1 MNARLLITPCLFGL
15 ATACSNMNIQQH
27 YEEMRPSMLQNDWK
41 TAAAQIEEAKKR
53 GIYGEVDRVMYW
65 LNYGTILH
73 YAGEYQKSQEVFVQ
87 AEQAIQDLWTKSISA
102 EASKF
107 ILNETVQSY
116 PGEDFEKILIYLY
129 TALNHVRQGRTQDAL
144 VEARRA
150 DEFLKKMQVEHEKE
164 GGIGTLYKQ
173 DAFMLWLVGLFYE
186 IEGSWNDA
194 TLAYKAAY
202 EAYTNGY
209 AGNFGVNAPSF
220 LAEDVVRTAMM
231 AGDGQ
236 TADEWKSKGGDGATS
251 EKLKQGMAE
260 IVLLH
265 GSGESPRK
273 IEYAVNATMQDGYVA
288 RVALPKFKK
297 VPNQIA
303 YAEVSV
309 AGAQAKTEV
318 LEPVS
323 TIALK
328 NFKKQQPGL
337 TARAIARAVIKYAA
351 TKGSQKA
358 VEGEGTDGNRKAAGA
373 LLGLAG
379 NITAAAT
386 EAADLRSWTT
396 LPSEIEVARLWV
408 PPGSHTIELKFF
420 NKSGS
425 QVRTMSVP
433 VEAKNG
439 ERKIVSVRTF
449 E

>member
-1 MNARLLITPCLFGL
+1 MNARKLVCLVGL

-27 YEEMRPSMLQNDWK
+27 YEEMRPAMVRNEWAD
-41 TAAAQIEEAKKR
+41 AAKQIETAKNR

-73 YAGEYQKSQEVFVQ
+73 YAGEYQKSQDVFVQ
-87 AEQAIQDLWTKSISA
+87 AESAMQDLWTKSISA

-107 ILNETVQSY
+107 ILNETAQSY
-116 PGEDFEKILIYLY
+116 PGEDFEKILLYLY
-129 TALNHVRQGRTQDAL
+129 TSLNHVRQGKMQDAL

-150 DEFLKKMQVEHEKE
+150 DEFLKKMQVEYEKE

-194 TLAYKAAY
+194 ELAYKAAN
-202 EAYTNGY
+202 EAYANGY
-209 AGNFGVNAPSF
+209 TGAFSVGAPSF
-220 LAEDVVRTAMM
+220 LAEDIARTSAL
-231 AGDGQ
+231 AGTGG
-236 TADEWKSKGGDGATS
+236 TGSSADKV
-251 EKLKQGMAE
+251 KQGMAE

-273 IEYAVNATMQDGYVA
+273 IEFTINHQMEDGYVA
-288 RVALPKFKK
+288 RIALPKFKK
-297 VPNQIA
+297 VPHQIK
-303 YAEVSV
+303 YAEVNV
-309 AGAQAKTEV
+309 AGMQAKTEV
-318 LEPVS
+318 IEPVS
-323 TIALK
+323 IIALR
-328 NFKKQQPGL
+328 NFKKQQAGL
-337 TARAIARAVIKYAA
+337 TARAIARAVVKYAA
-351 TKGSQKA
+351 TKGTQKA
-358 VEGEGTDGNRKAAGA
+358 VEGKGNDANRNAAGA

-396 LPSEIEVARLWV
+396 LPSEIGAARLFV
-408 PPGSHTIELKFF
+408 PPGSHTIDLKFF
-420 NKSGS
+420 NKSGA
-425 QVRTMSVP
+425 QVRTLSVP
-433 VEAKNG
+433 VEVKNG